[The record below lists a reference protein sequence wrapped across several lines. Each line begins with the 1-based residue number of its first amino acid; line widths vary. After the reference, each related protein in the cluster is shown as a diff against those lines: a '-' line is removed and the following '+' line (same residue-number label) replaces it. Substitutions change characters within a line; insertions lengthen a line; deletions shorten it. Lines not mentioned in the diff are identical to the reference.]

1 MFGRMPRPEIRKE
14 PVHMEALGQ
23 SLGFILYRT
32 KVKGPVKGV
41 LKMEN
46 MQDRAI
52 VYVDGKRQGY
62 GGPPLQAGF
71 L

>member
-52 VYVDGKRQGY
+52 VYVDGKGRGTADRRY
-62 GGPPLQAGF
+62 KAGF